1 MQLTEAKK
9 WHKRRGWRRK
19 LTEREKKTEKRRR
32 NILEV
37 GGKKEERQKNGIIS
51 V

>member
-1 MQLTEAKK
+1 MTEAKK

-37 GGKKEERQKNGIIS
+37 GEKKRKDKKME
-51 V
+51 